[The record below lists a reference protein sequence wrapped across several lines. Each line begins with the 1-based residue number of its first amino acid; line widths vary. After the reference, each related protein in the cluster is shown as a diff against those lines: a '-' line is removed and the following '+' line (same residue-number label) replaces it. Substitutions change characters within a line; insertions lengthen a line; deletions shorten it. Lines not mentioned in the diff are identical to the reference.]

1 MQQVHDKQVEVVAQ
15 TQGADLVDQLQSRI
29 AELQDK
35 NVSIDAIVQD
45 DKVQSLISEIA
56 ALPPEVQIAIG
67 VDESNVGNAEAIKA
81 QIESNPASITVDYVK
96 GKEPEKADD
105 IQGKANYSLGEH
117 PTKAPDISGTA
128 NYSLGSYPKTA
139 PTIFGTAVYTK
150 RFKLLAQ

>member
-1 MQQVHDKQVEVVAQ
+1 M
-15 TQGADLVDQLQSRI
+15 
-29 AELQDK
+29 QDK

-117 PTKAPDISGTA
+117 PTKLQTFQVQLIIV
-128 NYSLGSYPKTA
+128 LVVILKLLQLFLVLLF
-139 PTIFGTAVYTK
+139 ILK